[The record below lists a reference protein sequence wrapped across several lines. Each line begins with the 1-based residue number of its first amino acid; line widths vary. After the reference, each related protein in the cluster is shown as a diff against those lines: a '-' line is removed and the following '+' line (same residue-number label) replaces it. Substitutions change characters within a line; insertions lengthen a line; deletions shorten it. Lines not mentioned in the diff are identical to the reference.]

1 MAVQLLTLL
10 PCAQVLWVGVDGA
23 VGSSAPSPLSCTRT
37 RLSQLL
43 HGAGQAWLGPR
54 GSCFGLAGTQRRLT
68 ALWGTALQLVPRW
81 EWAQGSPGSRL
92 PQAAPYEAKSSR
104 EAASPRALHVPRH
117 PTHCVGAELL
127 SPAAS
132 CIRDQTHRS
141 FTDPGQGAVHLAV
154 MAGAGR
160 AVRCSA
166 VLPREGNERAKG
178 GFWLR
183 HLVLQTQTQAQ
194 V

>member
-1 MAVQLLTLL
+1 M
-10 PCAQVLWVGVDGA
+10 CSGA
-23 VGSSAPSPLSCTRT
+23 VGRGGWSRGQLSPQPAELHQDKAQPAPAWGCGASPGRA
-37 RLSQLL
+37 R
-43 HGAGQAWLGPR
+43 LGPH

-68 ALWGTALQLVPRW
+68 ALWGTALQLVPRQ

-104 EAASPRALHVPRH
+104 EAASPRAVRVPRH

-166 VLPREGNERAKG
+166 VLPREGNERANG

-183 HLVLQTQTQAQ
+183 HLVLQTQAQ